1 MIGPPRLGCAYYPEQ
16 WPRERWALDAQ
27 LMAETGLSVVR
38 IAEFAWSRLEPS
50 EGAFDFAWLDEAIG
64 ILAAAG
70 HDVIL
75 GTPTAAPPAW
85 LIEQHPEILP
95 VRADGRVHKFGHR
108 RHYCPNEPAMRA
120 ASERIVR
127 ALGERFGRDERV
139 SAWQID
145 NELGGRCYCETC
157 RTAFHSWLERRYGS
171 LSTLNDVWGTAFW
184 SQEYTA
190 WSQVPLPDVAAT
202 PAPGPFGFSRN
213 APNPGLGLDFRRF
226 SSDSLIE
233 FLKLQTKVLRETCD
247 PRQQI
252 TNNLMGFG
260 FPEIDYHALAEE
272 IDVVSWDNY
281 PVIDTTR
288 QWVGPAL
295 AGDAMRGLKQAPVW
309 VLEQQAG
316 PLGWE
321 SFRSPHLG
329 ENRLYAWQAIA
340 HGAELVSFFRWR
352 TARFGTEQ
360 HWHGIVDANGRLGRR
375 RDEVRALA
383 DELAGV
389 GDALA
394 GAHPRGDVAVLH
406 DYDSRFAL
414 QVQPTNPALGYEAGV
429 RAHYAALRG
438 LGLGVDVVSPRA
450 PLAGY
455 RIVVAPSL
463 YVMDESL
470 AETFTE
476 YVQGGGILVLAPRTA
491 VKDRCNAIPERPLP
505 AWLDRLSGL
514 EVVDYM
520 SFDPEEGV
528 AITGKDDGLPAG
540 KLHGWFERVE
550 PESATALAV
559 YAEGPFAGTPA
570 VTVNEVGDGRAVYV
584 AGVGDETALHDLYL
598 QVAGRAGLELLVL
611 PHDVEAA
618 ALAGKSSD
626 LLLLFNHSDEERTV
640 DVGNGEW
647 RARIGSVSGG
657 RVVLEPRGL
666 AFLDAER
673 APQPTTPLADTLP

>member
-1 MIGPPRLGCAYYPEQ
+1 MTMLPRLGCAYYPEQ
-16 WPRERWALDAQ
+16 WPRDRWELDAR

-50 EGAFDFAWLDEAIG
+50 ENAFDFDWLDEVIG

-95 VRADGRVHKFGHR
+95 VRADGRVHGFGHR
-108 RHYCPNEPAMRA
+108 RHYCANEPAMRA
-120 ASERIVR
+120 ASVRIAR
-127 ALGERFGRDERV
+127 ALGERYGSDERV

-145 NELGGRCYCETC
+145 NELGGRCYCDTC
-157 RTAFHSWLERRYGS
+157 RSAFQSWLERRYES
-171 LSTLNDVWGTAFW
+171 LSTLNEVWGTAFW
-184 SQEYTA
+184 SQEYGK
-190 WSQVPLPDVAAT
+190 WSQIPLPAVAAN
-202 PAPGPFGFSRN
+202 PFESPFGFNRN
-213 APNPGLGLDFRRF
+213 APNPGLALDFRRF

-247 PRQQI
+247 PRQRI
-252 TNNLMGFG
+252 THNLMGFG
-260 FPEIDYHALAEE
+260 FSEIDYHELAAE
-272 IDVVSWDNY
+272 IDIVSWDNY
-281 PVIDTTR
+281 PVLDTTR
-288 QWVGPAL
+288 QWIGPGLSA
-295 AGDAMRGLKQAPVW
+295 DAMRGLKSAPVW

-321 SFRSPHLG
+321 LFRSPHPG
-329 ENRLYAWQAIA
+329 ENRLFAWQAIA

-383 DELAGV
+383 DELAVV

-394 GAHPRGDVAVLH
+394 GALPRSDVAVLS

-414 QVQPTNPALGYEAGV
+414 QAQPTNQALGYEAGV
-429 RAHYAALRG
+429 RAHYTALRG
-438 LGLGVDVVSPRA
+438 LGRGVDVISTRA
-450 PLAGY
+450 PLEGY
-455 RIVVAPSL
+455 RVVVAPAL

-470 AETFTE
+470 AETLAD
-476 YVQGGGILVLAPRTA
+476 YVRGGGVLVLAPRTA

-505 AWLDRLSGL
+505 AWLDELAGL

-520 SFDPEEGV
+520 SFAPDEGV
-528 AITGKDDGLPAG
+528 TIAGVDGAALAG
-540 KLHGWFERVE
+540 GLHGWFERVE
-550 PESATALAV
+550 PSTATALATYV
-559 YAEGPFAGTPA
+559 DGPFAGTPA
-570 VTVNEVGDGRAVYV
+570 LTANEVGDGRAVYL
-584 AGVGDETALHDLYL
+584 AGVADATALRDLYRL
-598 QVAGRAGLELLVL
+598 LADRAGLALLDL
-611 PHDVEAA
+611 PAGVEAA
-618 ALAGKSSD
+618 ALTGESAD
-626 LLLLFNHSDEERTV
+626 LLLLLNHSDEEHVV
-640 DVGNGEW
+640 DAGPGEW
-647 RARIGSVSGG
+647 RARIGAATDG

-666 AFLDAER
+666 AFLEAHR
-673 APQPTTPLADTLP
+673 ASQPAAPLADSLP